1 MEEAYRLTYI
11 LITFAYIII
20 FGIFGAV
27 TLLLQIPK
35 EKGMESYKKAR
46 HTLGG
51 ALCALSLYCIIRII
65 FPQHHHDYEDFWLL
79 VTFTLIHS
87 WLTYA
92 SLLFLLETPR
102 YITRRFLIDGGAPVA
117 LMLACGSVGLIFPST
132 QKIMQIIFGC
142 IFSLKCI
149 YMFIVCLHEY
159 NKCEEELD
167 NYYEERPDI
176 RWIKLLMYL
185 SIFMSVITVIAFYVT
200 SIHLIYYLS
209 IPVIYAFIVFKI
221 INFAPKKI
229 DVIRHRNATL
239 DKPVVEKKKK
249 VEIDEKIGPMVD
261 KWILAKR
268 FCTPE
273 LNIKDVAAEIG
284 TNHSYLSQY
293 LNNHLGM
300 TFQIWLNTLRIEES
314 KMLLNDGTKRS
325 IEEVGSMVGFS
336 QVYNFSRWFRNV
348 TGTTPF
354 RYRQGRLS

>member
-1 MEEAYRLTYI
+1 MEEAYRLAYI

-27 TLLLQIPK
+27 ILLLQIPK

-46 HTLGG
+46 QTLGS
-51 ALCALSLYCIIRII
+51 ALCALSLYCIIRIV
-65 FPQHHHDYEDFWLL
+65 FPQQQHDYEDFWLL

-92 SLLFLLETPR
+92 SMLFLLETPR
-102 YITRRFLIDGGAPVA
+102 YITRRFLIDGGVPVII
-117 LMLACGSVGLIFPST
+117 MLTCGIAGLIFPST
-132 QKIMQIIFGC
+132 QKIMQIVFGC
-142 IFSLKCI
+142 IFGLKCI

-159 NKCEEELD
+159 DKCEKELD
-167 NYYEERPDI
+167 NYYGERPDI
-176 RWIKLLMYL
+176 RWIKLLVFL
-185 SIFMSVITVIAFYVT
+185 SIFMSVITVVAFYVT

-229 DVIRHRNATL
+229 DVIRRQNAIL
-239 DKPVVEKKKK
+239 DKPVTEKKKK
-249 VEIDEKIGPMVD
+249 AGIDEKIGPMVD
-261 KWILAKR
+261 KWISEKH

-300 TFQIWLNTLRIEES
+300 TFQIWINTLRIEES
-314 KMLLNDGTKRS
+314 KMLLTDGTKRS
-325 IEEVGSMVGFS
+325 IEEVGSMVGFP

-354 RYRQGRLS
+354 RYRQGISS